1 MVSDTLLKM
10 QKELREATN
19 RKRRVMRLE
28 KLIAIEADFHGN
40 WIKNTAHVKPIAI
53 DSDRSCSFD
62 SRETKQTSIRY
73 TI

>member
-53 DSDRSCSFD
+53 DHVRLIA
-62 SRETKQTSIRY
+62 EKQNKLRYVIRFRME
-73 TI
+73 